1 MTPRNALRRS
11 AIGTQGDARPGC
23 RHDVLGRVLGQ
34 QGKVEIRLG
43 VATSSVLTLIANRF
57 VFATL
62 LPHLPYM
69 TRMDYLSVG
78 STLLVLLS
86 LFMVVLCGYLE
97 TRQKHLLT
105 SALNLWSRGVFPG
118 AFMILLAWF
127 LFG

>member
-1 MTPRNALRRS
+1 MLALVVVMMS
-11 AIGTQGDARPGC
+11 WAAFW
-23 RHDVLGRVLGQ
+23 VSSE
-34 QGKVEIRLG
+34 KVEIRLG

-62 LPHLPYM
+62 LPHLPY
-69 TRMDYLSVG
+69 TYSSVG
-78 STLLVLLS
+78 TTLLVLLS

>member
-1 MTPRNALRRS
+1 MLALVVVMMSWAAFWVSRE
-11 AIGTQGDARPGC
+11 
-23 RHDVLGRVLGQ
+23 
-34 QGKVEIRLG
+34 KVEIRLG
-43 VATSSVLTLIANRF
+43 VATSSVLTSIANRF

-62 LPHLPYM
+62 LPHLPY
-69 TRMDYLSVG
+69 TYSSVG
-78 STLLVLLS
+78 TTLLVLLS